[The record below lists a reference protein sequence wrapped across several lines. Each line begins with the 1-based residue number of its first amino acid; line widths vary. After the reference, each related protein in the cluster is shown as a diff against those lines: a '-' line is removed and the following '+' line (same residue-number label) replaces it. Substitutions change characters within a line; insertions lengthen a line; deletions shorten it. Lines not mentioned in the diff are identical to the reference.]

1 MGVNGPWITK
11 SYLEM
16 ILQRKGWNWHDN
28 YQYSLSKHLVGL
40 SGIDQKFSFLQFATS
55 HVGVPRLN
63 TPPLLPNTSMTSNQE
78 RVIVAPRPIRTSPNL
93 VNQLEDLSQPWTRS
107 PTKSKMEPIVA
118 TWHFISSDTSHG
130 SSVIGKCFLPGRL
143 LQMFIKCSW

>member
-1 MGVNGPWITK
+1 MITINT
-11 SYLEM
+11 LC
-16 ILQRKGWNWHDN
+16 
-28 YQYSLSKHLVGL
+28 LSILVGL

-55 HVGVPRLN
+55 LAGVPRLN

-93 VNQLEDLSQPWTRS
+93 VNRLEDLSQPWTRS

-130 SSVIGKCFLPGRL
+130 SSVVGKCPLPGRL